1 MAFIVVLLALNT
13 GYFAHFIGCMQVQ
26 PQQLEFVEQ
35 YFADENVTDGLIAQ
49 GSDTIFYV
57 KDPPEIRLKAQRKEF
72 VFIKNTETGVWEV
85 EPGQAVPAYWKTRKL
100 IKGL

>member
-1 MAFIVVLLALNT
+1 MAFIAVLLALNT

-35 YFADENVTDGLIAQ
+35 YFADENVTDGSIAQ

-57 KDPPEIRLKAQRKEF
+57 KDPATIRLKTKTKEF
-72 VFIKNTETGVWEV
+72 VFVKNTETGSWAV
-85 EPGQAVPAYWKTRKL
+85 EPGQAVPVYWKTRKL
-100 IKGL
+100 LKGL